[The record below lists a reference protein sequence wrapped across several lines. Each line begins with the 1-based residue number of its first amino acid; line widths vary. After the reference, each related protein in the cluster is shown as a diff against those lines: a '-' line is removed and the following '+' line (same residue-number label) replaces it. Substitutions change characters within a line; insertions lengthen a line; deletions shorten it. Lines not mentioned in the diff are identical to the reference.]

1 MRIGHPS
8 GRESSRGA
16 WPWRP
21 KQALLP
27 PPAPHTPPGC
37 PGRGSAAWAEKLW
50 FLGYLGR
57 TVFFVGSSPKLSKAP
72 IWGRDSHTEP
82 PHQARSHTD
91 ALTVSPSPSSPLL
104 SWAMNNGSDASDR
117 CTRTAAAPGMASDLV
132 SGGEFLADAG
142 SASPPALSA
151 PVRGGSRAQQ
161 QGREVH
167 VLRPHLEDNVD
178 LGTPEQLHQ
187 GMRKAASAPEEL
199 CALQGWLLPLPG
211 CLVCTDGCFYP
222 VSPPCTLCHQARGSE
237 AQPFRKAL

>member
-37 PGRGSAAWAEKLW
+37 PRRGSAAWAEKLW

-57 TVFFVGSSPKLSKAP
+57 TVFFVGSSPKPSKAP
-72 IWGRDSHTEP
+72 IWGHDCHTEP
-82 PHQARSHTD
+82 PHQARSHAD
-91 ALTVSPSPSSPLL
+91 ALTVSPSPSSPSL

-132 SGGEFLADAG
+132 SGGEFGRSGICLP
-142 SASPPALSA
+142 ASPLSLCERRLPCA
-151 PVRGGSRAQQ
+151 AAGTRGSR
-161 QGREVH
+161 
-167 VLRPHLEDNVD
+167 P
-178 LGTPEQLHQ
+178 
-187 GMRKAASAPEEL
+187 AASSGGQRGPGDTRAAPPGDEE
-199 CALQGWLLPLPG
+199 GSI
-211 CLVCTDGCFYP
+211 
-222 VSPPCTLCHQARGSE
+222 SP
-237 AQPFRKAL
+237 